1 MKRLQYCS
9 VDMVLVNHMM
19 NRVGSSPILIIRL
32 GVYSSDPVYWYMKMH
47 DGQKNKY
54 GKLNSYAEIKNIK
67 LQSGCRVKVLV
78 SASCII
84 FRRINLKNL
93 MINKNMKAIGFLL
106 ERTIVGDIDKFHTIN
121 LKWDNDFCYVAAVE
135 HKLMNQWLGWL
146 KESNISAKIIMPDVL
161 ALPFSLGK
169 FSAVKLSNEWL
180 IRNSQLSGFSI
191 SSEILAKILDS
202 KFSSAH
208 INTFSSSGNK
218 AINWQSTQYCDVLR
232 IMAENIDY
240 CNANFLCGKYNH
252 FPGIE
257 MNGLTI
263 FRTVLLCLILSAVVC
278 LNYWFDRYKIARDI
292 DVLNTVS
299 QEFYANIFPVDN
311 ENRNNTWHFNDYIEH
326 YRDIESNANFID
338 LFYMTSPVIDSID
351 SNVNSVSFNKDARIM
366 SYNISADESNT
377 VELKLKETN
386 NKLNSV
392 VLNQVSNDSGSHDII
407 FKYAP

>member
-1 MKRLQYCS
+1 
-9 VDMVLVNHMM
+9 MM
-19 NRVGSSPILIIRL
+19 NRAGSSSILIIRL
-32 GVYSSDPVYWYMKMH
+32 GVYASDPVYWYMKMH
-47 DGQKNKY
+47 DGQKNKH
-54 GKLNSYAEIKNIK
+54 GKLNNHAEIKNIK
-67 LQSGCRVKVLV
+67 LQSGCCVKILV

-84 FRRINLKNL
+84 FRRIDFKNS

-106 ERTIVGDIDKFHTIN
+106 ERTIIGDIDKFHTIN

-135 HKLMNQWLGWL
+135 HKLMNRWLGWL
-146 KESNISAKIIMPDVL
+146 KEANISAKIIMPDVL

-169 FSAVKLSNEWL
+169 FSAFKLSNEWL

-202 KFSSAH
+202 KFSLAH
-208 INTFSSSGNK
+208 VNTFSSSGND

-252 FPGIE
+252 FSSLE

-263 FRTVLLCLILSAVVC
+263 FRTAFLCLILSAAVC

-292 DVLNTVS
+292 DVLNRVS
-299 QEFYANIFPVDN
+299 QEFYANTFPVDN
-311 ENRNNTWHFNDYIEH
+311 ENRNNTGHFNDYIEH
-326 YRDIESNANFID
+326 YRDIESSANFID

-366 SYNISADESNT
+366 SYNISVDESNT
-377 VELKLKETN
+377 VELKLKEAS
-386 NKLNSV
+386 NKLNGV
-392 VLNQVSNDSGSHDII
+392 VLNQVSNDSNSHDVI